1 MGGLIGKRF
10 CLATKTGIVLATVS
24 EKLFETTQP
33 VGAAAGNAWC
43 LARDRFECAILYA
56 GYLDHGIIR
65 SLDGGNTWENCTP
78 NEAKGEQIWS
88 LAASPWKTQTVYAG
102 TSGPRLF
109 KTRDAGQSWEEIG
122 GIRDV
127 PGAEHWSFPESPH
140 IAHIRSIAFDPEAKE
155 VLYLGVEEGGV
166 LRTRDEKNWQALNEG
181 LYEDIH
187 TLLPSP
193 QESGRLYV
201 TTGAGFYLSENG
213 GLSWQFV
220 ETGDRS
226 YVVPLA
232 VHPGKPEVMLTS
244 GAASPPPGW
253 AGRRGASAV
262 VFKSTERGRS
272 WEAAKGDIFP
282 LRGMIMALAFD
293 PSDPDRVYGGSTH
306 GEILIS
312 QDGGSD
318 WEVLGATEEGIRSML
333 VL

>member
-1 MGGLIGKRF
+1 LD
-10 CLATKTGIVLATVS
+10 AGI
-24 EKLFETTQP
+24 
-33 VGAAAGNAWC
+33 
-43 LARDRFECAILYA
+43 Y
-56 GYLDHGIIR
+56 R
-65 SLDGGNTWENCTP
+65 SLDGGDIWESCTP
-78 NEAKGEQIWS
+78 KKAQGEENWS
-88 LAASPWKTQTVYAG
+88 LAASPWESQTIYVG
-102 TSGPRLF
+102 TSGARLF
-109 KTRDAGQSWEEIG
+109 KSADAGQSWEEIG

-127 PGAEHWSFPESPH
+127 PGAEHWSFPEPPH
-140 IAHIRSIAFDPEAKE
+140 IAHIRSIAFDPKAKE

-213 GLSWQFV
+213 GLSWEFV

-232 VHPGKPEVMLTS
+232 VHPGNREVLLTA